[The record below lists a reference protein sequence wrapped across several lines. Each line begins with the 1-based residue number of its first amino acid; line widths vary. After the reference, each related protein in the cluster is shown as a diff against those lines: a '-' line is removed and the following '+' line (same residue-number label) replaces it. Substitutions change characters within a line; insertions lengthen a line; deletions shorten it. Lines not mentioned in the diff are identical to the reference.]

1 VNLSGLHHEETA
13 AGTVQVAASVAK
25 FTGAGLDQAE
35 LIFFMPVTRDR
46 TGDTDAAPQIQ
57 AADVRRA
64 PGFNN
69 CRLQV
74 CLQLI
79 TFTPDSC
86 FSQMGSSIKRMAR
99 D

>member
-1 VNLSGLHHEETA
+1 M
-13 AGTVQVAASVAK
+13 QIAASVSK

-46 TGDTDAAPQIQ
+46 TGDTDAATQIQ
-57 AADVRRA
+57 AAYVCRA

-69 CRLQV
+69 CRWLV
-74 CLQLI
+74 SLQLI
-79 TFTPDSC
+79 TFTPESC
-86 FSQMGSSIKRMAR
+86 FSLMGSSIKRMAR